1 MNKEK
6 ELAQQLF
13 QALLFVWNGIVDKN
27 ISDLYDYWSV
37 KYDQPY
43 AYGRG
48 DEDLENEKNNEA
60 MQIWRAL
67 IGMNNRRMAIS
78 TLLHV
83 EIEDETPD
91 EEYFEW
97 KKNITKNAEELTDHI
112 YGLVERMPPY
122 NGIEYVKESAKF
134 VVDSLRLL

>member
-97 KKNITKNAEELTDHI
+97 KKNITKKCRRID
-112 YGLVERMPPY
+112 
-122 NGIEYVKESAKF
+122 
-134 VVDSLRLL
+134 